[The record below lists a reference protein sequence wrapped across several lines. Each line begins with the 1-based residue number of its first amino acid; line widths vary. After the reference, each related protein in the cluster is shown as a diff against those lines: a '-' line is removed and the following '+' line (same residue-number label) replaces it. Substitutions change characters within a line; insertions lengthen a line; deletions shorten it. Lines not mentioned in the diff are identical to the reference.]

1 MNNDIYSK
9 YDKLM
14 VKYNDVSALN
24 FKYRNKIL
32 ELNQKIEELSENT
45 NTNKKN
51 NKRVEIINGISSQW
65 KGEHTQFV
73 DLSFKKL

>member
-14 VKYNDVSALN
+14 VQYNDVSALN

-32 ELNQKIEELSENT
+32 ELNQKIEELSENKD
-45 NTNKKN
+45 KKN
-51 NKRVEIINGISSQW
+51 NKSVEIINGISSQW
-65 KGEHTQFV
+65 KGEHTHFV